1 MKLYQ
6 KGTTVHGGKKS
17 ERIDDVEGQGHFRNL
32 VHHTDEGQ
40 TARRQIFQQ

>member
-1 MKLYQ
+1 MKLDQ

-32 VHHTDEGQ
+32 ITPQ
-40 TARRQIFQQ
+40 RRGTNSRKTNFQQ